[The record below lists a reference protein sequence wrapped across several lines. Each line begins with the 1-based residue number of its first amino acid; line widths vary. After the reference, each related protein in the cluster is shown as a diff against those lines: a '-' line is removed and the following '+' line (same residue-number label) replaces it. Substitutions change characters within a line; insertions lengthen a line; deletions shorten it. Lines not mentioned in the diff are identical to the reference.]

1 MNKLSSATIVQLAAQ
16 EGVRSFAVE
25 NFLATLEESTREE
38 ALANLDT
45 DAKLYKWNAPTVNA
59 IRRGITLAFKG

>member
-1 MNKLSSATIVQLAAQ
+1 MKELSDATIVQLAAK

-25 NFLATLEESTREE
+25 NFLKTLGSLTHEE
-38 ALANLDT
+38 ALANLDI

-59 IRRGITLAFKG
+59 IRKGINLAFK